1 MATWSWRIAVLLV
14 ALVGAVVVG
23 ACGSQVPASGRF
35 QPRNAGSL
43 TVVTSEVPLA
53 GFWEGTAA
61 RPTGGFEYELAR
73 ALAKRFGLA
82 QVKVVVVP
90 FSRIVAGDVGAGD
103 VALADITA
111 TSSRR
116 NVLDFTGPYLPARPS
131 VLVRAGMSVPDLKT
145 AQALTWAVGESTT
158 LHDFLAQTV
167 RPTSAPVIT
176 TSRVQTKDLV
186 ASGRVSAG
194 MLDLPVAAA
203 FAHESNGALT
213 VAAQFDSNDDVS
225 AALPK
230 GSRNV
235 DAVDSAIRALIAD
248 GTIGALAHRWLG
260 LNLDGT
266 SANDVPLISTE
277 G

>member
-1 MATWSWRIAVLLV
+1 MATWSRRVALVVALSSLV
-14 ALVGAVVVG
+14 ALD
-23 ACGSQVPASGRF
+23 ACGSQTPASGSF
-35 QPRNAGSL
+35 HPRRAGTL

-73 ALAKRFGLA
+73 ALAKRFHLA
-82 QVKVVVVP
+82 HVDVVVVP
-90 FSRIVAGDVGAGD
+90 FSRIVAGDVGRGD

-111 TSSRR
+111 TNTRR
-116 NVLDFTGPYLPARPS
+116 NVLDFTGPYLSARPS
-131 VLVRAGMSVPDLKT
+131 VLVRTGTSVPDLKT
-145 AQALTWAVGESTT
+145 AQALTWAVGVSTT
-158 LHDFLAQTV
+158 LHDYLTQTV
-167 RPTSAPVIT
+167 RPTLAPIIT
-176 TSRVQTKDLV
+176 TSRGETADLV
-186 ASGRVSAG
+186 ANARVEAG

-203 FAHESNGALT
+203 FAHDSNGSLT

-230 GSRNV
+230 GSANV

-260 LNLDGT
+260 LKLDGT
-266 SANDVPLISTE
+266 SANDVPLIRTE